1 MKKNFQTV
9 KPFSLPSPFSNILNN
24 KDKQEP
30 EMQTSSLRML
40 GDVYK
45 PELEFMK
52 TENGGGMVRKE
63 KHQV

>member
-1 MKKNFQTV
+1 
-9 KPFSLPSPFSNILNN
+9 
-24 KDKQEP
+24 
-30 EMQTSSLRML
+30 MQASSLRML
-40 GDVYK
+40 GDMYK